1 MFILFVFVIIFR
13 ILREATYKNIYKN
26 KLITTMIVSWVSVM
40 PDNPENRT
48 KFPHKSSRNFP
59 ISRAIQEILTV
70 PEK

>member
-13 ILREATYKNIYKN
+13 ILREATYKNIFIN

-40 PDNPENRT
+40 PDNPGNRT
-48 KFPHKSSRNFP
+48 KFPHKST
-59 ISRAIQEILTV
+59 IAGATLEILTV